1 MILTN
6 SLVRLWSLL
15 SASMASLVTV
25 AMICSIMVASM
36 EKNLWRPKTLTD
48 MCAAGG
54 MATLFSTL
62 RNIPDVVL
70 VGIVLRLVLSG
81 HHGVVGLV
89 SLVEEVLGALDV
101 HGRFDIFHP
110 V

>member
-25 AMICSIMVASM
+25 SMTCSIMVASM

-54 MATLFSTL
+54 MATLF
-62 RNIPDVVL
+62 D
-70 VGIVLRLVLSG
+70 
-81 HHGVVGLV
+81 
-89 SLVEEVLGALDV
+89 
-101 HGRFDIFHP
+101 HGRVNGEEPLETQDLDRH